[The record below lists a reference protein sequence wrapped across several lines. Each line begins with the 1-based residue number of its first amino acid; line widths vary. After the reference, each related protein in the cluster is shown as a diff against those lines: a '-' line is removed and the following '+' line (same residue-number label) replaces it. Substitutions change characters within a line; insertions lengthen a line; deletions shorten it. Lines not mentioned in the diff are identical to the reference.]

1 MSPATFLVAMAGT
14 LVVAGILAVIVGL
27 RPAPVPQ
34 PSTRPRRLGRAGRS
48 ARIQRRTKILLGVG
62 LSAGVVVAAVTGWLV
77 AIVILPAAIAGLP
90 VLLSPPPT
98 AARIDKLE
106 ALEEWTRALAGVLT
120 VGVGLE
126 QAMIATLKSTPDPI
140 RPEVTTLVR
149 RLRARMGTEQA
160 LRTFADDLNDTTGDL
175 VAANLILGS
184 RRRGQGLAAV
194 LQALAESV
202 AEDVK
207 ARRVIEAD
215 RAKPRSTARWVTIIT
230 VTVLGVLAL
239 TGDYIAPYGTLLG
252 QTILISLLGV
262 YVALL
267 LWLRNMA
274 KGKPLARFLGR
285 GQAEARA

>member
-1 MSPATFLVAMAGT
+1 MSPATFLVAVAGA
-14 LVVAGILAVIVGL
+14 LVVAGLLAVVVGL
-27 RPAPVPQ
+27 RRVLPPP
-34 PSTRPRRLGRAGRS
+34 PSTRSRQGRLTGRLAG
-48 ARIQRRTKILLGVG
+48 IQRRTKILLGVG
-62 LSAGVVVAAVTGWLV
+62 LAGGVVVAAVTGWLV
-77 AIVILPAAIAGLP
+77 AIIILPAALAGLP
-90 VLLSPPPT
+90 VLLSAPPT

-126 QAMIATLKSTPDPI
+126 QAMIATLKSTPEPI

-160 LRTFADDLNDTTGDL
+160 LRAFADDLNDTTGDL

-207 ARRVIEAD
+207 ARRAIEAD
-215 RAKPRSTARWVTIIT
+215 RAKPRATARWVTIIT

-239 TGDYIAPYGTLLG
+239 TGDYVAPYTTPLG
-252 QTILISLLGV
+252 QLVLISLLSV

-267 LWLRNMA
+267 LWLRSMA
-274 KGKPLARFLGR
+274 KGKLMARFLGR